1 MPSVLLV
8 DDEPDIIE
16 ILEMVLREEEMDV
29 YTSRSGREALDV
41 LRNREVD
48 VVVSDIRMPDLTGV
62 ELLREAKQLSPDT
75 VFVMMTAFASTETA
89 IEALQH
95 GAFDYLTKPF
105 KMEELKSIVL
115 QALRQRSLKP
125 VAPPS
130 QAELEA
136 RQSKRLFQ
144 ALARTQIVGKSE
156 RMLEVYRTIGTVA
169 AGESTVLITGESGT
183 GKELVARAIH
193 EASLRKDGAF
203 LSINCSAFP
212 ETLLESELFGYM
224 KGAFTGASANRKGLF
239 EVARG
244 GSVFL
249 DEIGEMTPA
258 MQVKLLRVLQER
270 KLRPL
275 GGSSEISIDLRVIAA
290 TNKDLQ
296 SEISHG
302 QFREDLFYRIAVI
315 TIDLPPLRERA
326 EDIDLLAY
334 HFLRQHAE
342 KTGRRVFGITR
353 EALRCLESYRWPGN
367 VRELENTIERAVTL
381 ETTDQ
386 IQLDRL
392 PEAVVLNQ
400 APPPVGELFEL
411 PRGTFDLQAFMA
423 DLERSLICQALQRS
437 DGNQTLAA
445 QHLGLTKPSL
455 RHRIQALGID
465 ATAFRRSQSN

>member
-8 DDEPDIIE
+8 DDEPDIVE

-41 LRNREVD
+41 LRSRNVD

-62 ELLREAKQLSPDT
+62 ELLREAKQLSPET

-105 KMEELKSIVL
+105 KMEEMKSIVR
-115 QALRQRSLKP
+115 QALRRRDLKP
-125 VAPPS
+125 ASPPS
-130 QAELEA
+130 HAELEA

-156 RMLEVYRTIGTVA
+156 KMLEVYRTIGTVA

-193 EASLRKDGAF
+193 EASPRKDGAF

-239 EVARG
+239 EVAGG

-270 KLRPL
+270 RLRPL
-275 GGSSEISIDLRVIAA
+275 GGSAEIPIDVRVIAA

-296 SEISHG
+296 SEIARG

-315 TIDLPPLRERA
+315 TIDIPPLRERT

-334 HFLRQHAE
+334 HFLRQYAE
-342 KTGRRVFGITR
+342 KTGKRVFGIAR

-367 VRELENTIERAVTL
+367 VRELENTIERAVAL

-386 IQLDRL
+386 VQFERL
-392 PEAVVLNQ
+392 PEAVILNQ
-400 APPPVGELFEL
+400 TPPSGGEIFTL
-411 PRGTFDLQAFMA
+411 PHQPFDLQTFMA
-423 DLERSLICQALQRS
+423 DAERSLICQALKRS

-445 QHLGLTKPSL
+445 QQLGLTKPSL
-455 RHRIQALGID
+455 RHRIQVLGID
-465 ATAFRRSQSN
+465 AASFRRA